1 MYIDIKKF
9 KGSAMITIYDSKEK
23 AKLRKKIEIISSA
36 DDNYA
41 QHLGVMLYSLFINH
55 LRDEKLNVYIIDGGI
70 SPENKYKLE
79 VIGKGF
85 NTQIIFLKIDKKTF
99 QNYKTS
105 HHISHPTY
113 YRISI
118 PELLDSSIK
127 KVIYLDCDLIFKE
140 DISKLWEIG
149 ISKYFIAAV
158 ENPKFNRYIDLQM
171 PINSKYFNSG
181 IMLLNLE
188 KCRQYDISSKVL
200 KFIENNLD
208 KIILW
213 DQDALNAI
221 LYNKW
226 KELPPKWNQQTIMFE
241 IDKSETNFNKEEF
254 MEAIENPSIVHYTT
268 SSKPW
273 HYMNEHP
280 LKNEYYK
287 YLKRTPW
294 RKYSPPD
301 KNFNNILKRIAK
313 ELLPKEVIDFLRRIK
328 NRLEQ

>member
-1 MYIDIKKF
+1 MIYNSKKREKSIKEIK
-9 KGSAMITIYDSKEK
+9 
-23 AKLRKKIEIISSA
+23 IISVV
-36 DDNYA
+36 DDNYV
-41 QHLGVMLYSLFINH
+41 QHLGVMLYSLFEHQINYSN
-55 LRDEKLNVYIIDGGI
+55 KLDVFVIDGGI
-70 SPENKYKLE
+70 SEENKIKIE
-79 VIGKGF
+79 GIGKEF
-85 NTQIIFLKIDKKTF
+85 NIRIKFLIIDKKI
-99 QNYKTS
+99 YKNFKIS
-105 HHISHPTY
+105 HHINHSTY

-118 PELLDSSIK
+118 PDLLDSSVK

-140 DISKLWEIG
+140 DISKLWEIN
-149 ISKYFIAAV
+149 ISECFIAAV

-171 PINSKYFNSG
+171 PINSKYFNTG
-181 IMLLNLE
+181 VMLMNLE

-208 KIILW
+208 KMVLW

-221 LYNKW
+221 LYNKC

-241 IDKSETNFNKEEF
+241 IDVSETNFKKEEF
-254 MEAIENPSIVHYTT
+254 TEAIENPSIIHYTT

-287 YLKRTPW
+287 YLKKTPW

-301 KNFNNILKRIAK
+301 KNINNVLKKSAK
-313 ELLPKEVIDFLRRIK
+313 KLLPNKMIDFLRRIK
-328 NRLEQ
+328 NRFK